1 MTDSE
6 FIKARLLQIECEM
19 NGMIA
24 ENKQRELQGYSIA
37 YGEDTFTALFN
48 QIQHLIEDK

>member
-19 NGMIA
+19 NSMVA
-24 ENKQRELQGYSIA
+24 ENKQREMQGYAMA
-37 YGEDTFTALFN
+37 YGKDAFDSLFN
-48 QIQHLIEDK
+48 QIQHLIENK